1 MVEEIICE
9 IHLRMVNSIIRCWYY
24 MKNLNDQSTKLPF
37 GGAVVDSVSEGMDFN
52 GIMKTELTQ

>member
-1 MVEEIICE
+1 MVEEIIRE

-37 GGAVVDSVSEGMDFN
+37 GGAVVDSVSEGWISM
-52 GIMKTELTQ
+52 E